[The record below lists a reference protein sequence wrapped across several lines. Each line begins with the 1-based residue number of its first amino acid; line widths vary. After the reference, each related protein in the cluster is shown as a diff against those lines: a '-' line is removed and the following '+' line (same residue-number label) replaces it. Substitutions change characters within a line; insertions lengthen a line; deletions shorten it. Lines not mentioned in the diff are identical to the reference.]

1 MVGGNYGLV
10 HVIVFGR
17 SSVIIIKRLCVLQVL
32 GVREHPPLMVSIIP
46 VKVISGFL
54 LRLLKKKN
62 RVQERSCEMVVSRSW
77 KVSGLKK

>member
-1 MVGGNYGLV
+1 M

-32 GVREHPPLMVSIIP
+32 GVREHSPLMVPIIL

-54 LRLLKKKN
+54 LRLLENN
-62 RVQERSCEMVVSRSW
+62 RVQERSCEIVVSRSW

>member
-17 SSVIIIKRLCVLQVL
+17 SSVIIIKRLRVLQVL
-32 GVREHPPLMVSIIP
+32 GVGEHPPLMVSIIP

-54 LRLLKKKN
+54 LRLLKKKTEC
-62 RVQERSCEMVVSRSW
+62 RREAVKWLSAGAG
-77 KVSGLKK
+77 K

>member
-17 SSVIIIKRLCVLQVL
+17 SSVIIIKRLRVLQVL
-32 GVREHPPLMVSIIP
+32 GVGEHPPLMVSIIP

-54 LRLLKKKN
+54 LRLLEN
-62 RVQERSCEMVVSRSW
+62 NQVQERSCEMVVSRSW

>member
-32 GVREHPPLMVSIIP
+32 GVKEHPPLMVSIIP

-54 LRLLKKKN
+54 LRLLENN